1 MHWVALGIIGIG
13 LIVAASRYPKLAFG
27 ILAGLIG
34 MVLVAVKFNSDEHE
48 RSASLVSAA
57 DVGFSNILFSPGY
70 AGSYNM
76 SGRLI
81 NRAIRSGIA
90 EVGLR
95 VTMLDCDSASATT
108 ESDCSEIAEVYTRIS
123 IEIPPGETK
132 EFSTNL
138 PFPYRRLKGKTRW
151 AYAVDGAVGR
161 EY

>member
-1 MHWVALGIIGIG
+1 MHWVVLGIIGIG

-48 RSASLVSAA
+48 RSASLVSAG

-81 NRAIRSGIA
+81 NRSIKFGIA
-90 EVGLR
+90 EVGLS
-95 VTMLDCDSASATT
+95 VTMLDCDSKSAAT
-108 ESDCSEIAEVYTRIS
+108 ESDCSEIVEVYTRIS
-123 IEIPPGETK
+123 IEIPPGQAK

-138 PFPYRRLKGKTRW
+138 PFPYRRLKGETRW
-151 AYAVDGAVGR
+151 AYAVDGVVGR

>member
-27 ILAGLIG
+27 ILTGLIG

-81 NRAIRSGIA
+81 NRSIKSGIA
-90 EVGLR
+90 DFGLR
-95 VTMLDCDSASATT
+95 VTMLDCDSASAA
-108 ESDCSEIAEVYTRIS
+108 ESDCSEIAEVYIRIS

-151 AYAVDGAVGR
+151 AYAVDGVVGR

>member
-34 MVLVAVKFNSDEHE
+34 TVLVVVKFNSDEHE
-48 RSASLVSAA
+48 RSALLVLAG
-57 DVGFSNILFSPGY
+57 DVEFSNILFSPGY

-81 NRAIRSGIA
+81 NRSIKSGIA
-90 EVGLR
+90 EVGLS
-95 VTMLDCDSASATT
+95 VTMLDCSLESAGI
-108 ESDCSEIAEVYTRIS
+108 ESDCSELAEVYTRIS
-123 IEIPPGETK
+123 IEIPPGQTK

-138 PFPYRRLKGKTRW
+138 PFPDRPPKGETRW
-151 AYAVDGAVGR
+151 AYVVDGVIGR